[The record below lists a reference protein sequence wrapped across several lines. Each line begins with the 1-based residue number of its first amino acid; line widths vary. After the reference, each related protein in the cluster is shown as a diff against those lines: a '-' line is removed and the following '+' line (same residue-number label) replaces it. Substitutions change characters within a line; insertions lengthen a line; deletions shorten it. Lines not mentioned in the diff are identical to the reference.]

1 MEFLL
6 QHRLISTVQRNRA
19 YVMICVIN
27 AWSHSTIGWGCKN
40 EVGMDNVICGD
51 KTINDC
57 EEYINAEN

>member
-1 MEFLL
+1 
-6 QHRLISTVQRNRA
+6 
-19 YVMICVIN
+19 MICAIN